1 MPADPPSPD
10 TTSVIQAA
18 IKDAAPRLAAALTG
32 PDAAIAL
39 AALGRVLVGDAM
51 ATPEQIAAA
60 LHTADRAAIQAAE
73 QDTLGRLR
81 KAGATLDL
89 QAKVL
94 AASPD
99 LTVAAPADT
108 ENARLFQIQTH
119 DFTTRYLAMGVSAA
133 FGLNLLALIV
143 GGFVGKVIDD
153 HL

>member
-119 DFTTRYLAMGVSAA
+119 DSHHALSGDGRVSGVWAEP
-133 FGLNLLALIV
+133 V
-143 GGFVGKVIDD
+143 GTDRRRIRRQGDR
-153 HL
+153 